1 MTTLPF
7 TRRLFST
14 LALASLAVCALASQ
28 NAEAARLKV
37 GITLHPYYSFVAN
50 IVGDRADVIPL
61 IDAEANPHGYAPQ
74 PADMVRIM
82 SMDVLVVNGIGH
94 DTWAFEILDA
104 AGMRDKLTLIYAN
117 DGVSLIPVAGDPSGE
132 KVVNPHTFISTTA
145 AIQQV
150 YTISQKLGE
159 LDPENATYFRQNAR
173 KYALEIRKL
182 RSEFDAQIKGATLSN
197 FRCATMHS
205 GYDYILQELGLQVT
219 AVIEPRHGVEPTA
232 RQLAETIDRI
242 KAANV
247 NVLFAEKYFA
257 SKLSDTIRDA
267 TGVKMY
273 SISHIS
279 SGEYTPTKFIEEM
292 RENLTT
298 LATAIK
304 ESGAGA

>member
-1 MTTLPF
+1 M
-7 TRRLFST
+7 
-14 LALASLAVCALASQ
+14 
-28 NAEAARLKV
+28 
-37 GITLHPYYSFVAN
+37 
-50 IVGDRADVIPL
+50 IV
-61 IDAEANPHGYAPQ
+61 PQ
-74 PADMVRIM
+74 
-82 SMDVLVVNGIGH
+82 
-94 DTWAFEILDA
+94 T
-104 AGMRDKLTLIYAN
+104 
-117 DGVSLIPVAGDPSGE
+117 
-132 KVVNPHTFISTTA
+132 
-145 AIQQV
+145 QQV
-150 YTISQKLGE
+150 YTIARDLGA
-159 LDPENATYFRQNAR
+159 LDPENAKFFRDNAR
-173 KYALEIRKL
+173 RYALEIRKL
-182 RSEFDAQIKGATLSN
+182 RSEFDGKIAGADLSK

-279 SGEYTPTKFIEEM
+279 SGEYTPQRFVEEM

-298 LATAIK
+298 LAAAIR
-304 ESGAGA
+304 ESARSGS

>member
-1 MTTLPF
+1 MK
-7 TRRLFST
+7 RLGRTFVRFFVV
-14 LALASLAVCALASQ
+14 ALAALGTH
-28 NAEAARLKV
+28 AAAAKTLKV
-37 GITLHPYYSFVAN
+37 GVTLHPYYSFVAN
-50 IVGDRADVIPL
+50 IVGDRAEVIPL
-61 IDAEANPHGYAPQ
+61 IPADANPHGYAPQ
-74 PADMVRIM
+74 PADMIRIT

-104 AGMRDKLTLIYAN
+104 AGLRGKLPLIYAN
-117 DGVSLIPVAGDPSGE
+117 DGVSLIPIAGDPSGE

-150 YTISQKLGE
+150 YTIARKLGE
-159 LDPENATYFRQNAR
+159 LDPENAVFFRDNGR
-173 KYALEIRKL
+173 RYALQLRKL
-182 RSEFDAQIKGATLSN
+182 RAEFDSQISGANLAK

-232 RQLAETIDRI
+232 RQLADTIDRI
-242 KAANV
+242 EAADV

-257 SKLSDTIRDA
+257 SALSDTIREA

-279 SGEYTPTKFIEEM
+279 SGEYTAERFVEEM

-304 ESGAGA
+304 EAGEGGA

>member
-1 MTTLPF
+1 MSLARTLV
-7 TRRLFST
+7 RL
-14 LALASLAVCALASQ
+14 LLVSLAVLGAQ
-28 NAEAARLKV
+28 TAAAKTLKI

-50 IVGDRADVIPL
+50 IVGDRAQVIPL
-61 IDAEANPHGYAPQ
+61 IDADANPHGYAPQ
-74 PADMVRIM
+74 PNDMIRIT
-82 SMDVLVVNGIGH
+82 SMDALVVNGIGH

>member
-1 MTTLPF
+1 MSLARTLL
-7 TRRLFST
+7 RL
-14 LALASLAVCALASQ
+14 LLVSLAVLGAQ
-28 NAEAARLKV
+28 AAAAKTLKI
-37 GITLHPYYSFVAN
+37 GITLHPYYSFVTN
-50 IVGDRADVIPL
+50 IVGDRAEVIPL
-61 IDAEANPHGYAPQ
+61 IDADANPHGYAPQ
-74 PADMVRIM
+74 PNDMIRIT
-82 SMDVLVVNGIGH
+82 SMDALVVNGIGH

-104 AGMRDKLTLIYAN
+104 SGMRDKLKLIYAN

-159 LDPENATYFRQNAR
+159 LDPENAMYFRQNAR

-182 RSEFDAQIKGATLSN
+182 RSEFDAQIKGVSLTN

-279 SGEYTPTKFIEEM
+279 SGEYTPTKFVEEM

-304 ESGAGA
+304 ESGASG